1 MASEADNEL
10 NKRATRLK
18 LIGIVI
24 GIIIVIPILA
34 WKWGFFG
41 H

>member
-1 MASEADNEL
+1 VEKMNSPQVDKAGVL
-10 NKRATRLK
+10 KLK

-34 WKWGFFG
+34 WKWGLL
-41 H
+41 

>member
-1 MASEADNEL
+1 MDKARVF
-10 NKRATRLK
+10 KLK

-34 WKWGFFG
+34 WKWGFL
-41 H
+41 